1 MDSSQSNLTLYGT
14 PLSQP
19 VRAVIWLLLMK
30 NKPFQLKLMNP
41 GSKGEIGTRN
51 PDFLKKNPN
60 GTIPF
65 LEDNE
70 AGVAIAESH
79 AILIY
84 LCRKYNW
91 LDLYP
96 LEPTRSARI
105 DWYLHSH
112 HRGIR
117 DASLAF
123 FAPNVRKDLDFPES
137 FIDTAKKMFSRSL
150 LSLETFWLE
159 KSRFIAGDDI
169 SIADLAAYV
178 EVGQLKPEFTN
189 LFDFN
194 PFPKV
199 SRWLT
204 DMTKINSHDLSHTS
218 LTILGDISKESP
230 AVQKIVDANKLGY
243 KSIMSSQ
250 FDTDQE

>member
-1 MDSSQSNLTLYGT
+1 MNSFQSNLTLYGT

-30 NKPFQLKLMNP
+30 KEPFRLKLMNP

-70 AGVAIAESH
+70 AGLAIAESQ
-79 AILIY
+79 AILVY

-91 LDLYP
+91 YDLYP
-96 LEPTRSARI
+96 IDPVRSARV

-112 HRGIR
+112 HRGMR
-117 DASLAF
+117 EASLAY
-123 FAPNVRKDLDFPES
+123 FAPNVRKDLNIPKS
-137 FIDTAKKMFSRSL
+137 LIDSAKKTFGRSL
-150 LSLETFWLE
+150 LSLENFWLE

-169 SIADLAAYV
+169 SIADLSAYV

-189 LFDFN
+189 LFDFK
-194 PFPKV
+194 PLPKV
-199 SRWLT
+199 RGWLT

-230 AVQKIVDANKLGY
+230 AVQKIIDANKLGY
-243 KSIMSSQ
+243 KSIMSNQ